1 MAFKRERKSRDQAEA
16 AEIPMTPMIDVVFQL
31 LVYFLVTL
39 KPEDVLTNLEVYR
52 PSPESRRE
60 RSEVP
65 PNLIRIEVF
74 ADGYAI
80 NERSVSIN
88 ALGDTLIRLA
98 ALDPDQSIII
108 MVSSLSQHDRL
119 VRVLD
124 RCAAAGM
131 SNLSVISTN

>member
-1 MAFKRERKSRDQAEA
+1 MAFKRERKSKNQVEA
-16 AEIPMTPMIDVVFQL
+16 SEIPMTPMIDVVFQL

-52 PSPESRRE
+52 PTPESRRE

-80 NERSVSIN
+80 NERPVSIN
-88 ALGDTLIRLA
+88 ALGDTLMRLA

-108 MVSSLSQHDRL
+108 MVSSISQHDSL